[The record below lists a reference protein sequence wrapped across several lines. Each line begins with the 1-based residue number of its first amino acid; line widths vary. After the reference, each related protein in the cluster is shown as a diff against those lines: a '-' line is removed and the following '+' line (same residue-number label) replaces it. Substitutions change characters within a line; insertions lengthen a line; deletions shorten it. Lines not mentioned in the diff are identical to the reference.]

1 MAILQKKKKNSSSG
15 HESLWNVSITSC
27 DVFVGMYHQS
37 ALFNSST
44 LFFSLQRVQM
54 IASERAS
61 ESAVLPKEKIKLEW
75 EPFLRQYSCYKTLS

>member
-1 MAILQKKKKNSSSG
+1 MAIPQQKNSSSG

-27 DVFVGMYHQS
+27 DVFLGLYHQS

-44 LFFSLQRVQM
+44 LFFSLHRVQM

-61 ESAVLPKEKIKLEW
+61 ERERGLTKGENCQVNM
-75 EPFLRQYSCYKTLS
+75 